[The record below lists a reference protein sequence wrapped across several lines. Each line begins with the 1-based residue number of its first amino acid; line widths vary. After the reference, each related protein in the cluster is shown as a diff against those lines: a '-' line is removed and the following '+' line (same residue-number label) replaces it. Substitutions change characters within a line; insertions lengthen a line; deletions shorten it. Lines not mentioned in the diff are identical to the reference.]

1 MSTLTVVAMNGG
13 EVEPY
18 PLVER
23 PDDRWEQTAP
33 QRCPLGHRLGPHE
46 VLVGFGPSAL
56 SAVAM
61 IKWVCQTC
69 GSTVYCDGSV
79 RVTGC

>member
-23 PDDRWEQTAP
+23 PDGRWEQTAP